1 MHPPAI
7 SNLNVMAWQLKQR
20 MTMLGTVLVRDSYL
34 YSTFIIYNI
43 SISLYKQQNSI
54 IYILG

>member
-1 MHPPAI
+1 MHPPAV
-7 SNLNVMAWQLKQR
+7 SNLNVMAWRLKQR
-20 MTMLGTVLVRDSYL
+20 MTMLGTVLLRDSYL

>member
-1 MHPPAI
+1 MYSPAV

-43 SISLYKQQNSI
+43 SLCIKNK
-54 IYILG
+54 IL

>member
-1 MHPPAI
+1 MHPPAV

>member
-1 MHPPAI
+1 MPPPAV